1 MIMAESIEHA
11 ADQLTR
17 WVVNCGKVIVAFSG
31 GVDSAVVAAAAYR
44 ALGIDALAVTSQS
57 ASVPRWQA
65 EAATKTAAEIGI
77 RHLVV
82 ATDEVARPEY
92 QQNTANRC
100 FFCKETLYAT
110 LRQVAEQEGIATI
123 LSGTNADDLGDHR
136 PGLLAGQQAEVLT
149 PLADL
154 GFQKE
159 MVRGIAKLWGLAV
172 WDLPAGPCLASRIA
186 YGVEV
191 TPTRLRMI
199 EAAEWW
205 LRGRG
210 FEELRVR
217 LHAGGL
223 ARIEVPLE
231 RIAELTI
238 DNFAGEIVSEFKR
251 IGFTNITLDLAGLR
265 SGNLNGL
272 IQLGS

>member
-1 MIMAESIEHA
+1 MSGRVSGNSRSI
-11 ADQLTR
+11 QR
-17 WVVNCGKVIVAFSG
+17 WIVNCGKVIVAFSG
-31 GVDSAVVAAAAYR
+31 GVDSAVVAAAAHR
-44 ALGIDALAVTSQS
+44 AVGINALAVTSQS

-77 RHLVV
+77 RHMVV

-92 QQNTANRC
+92 RQNTANRC

-110 LRQVAEQEGIATI
+110 LRQVAQREGIATI

-136 PGLLAGQQAEVLT
+136 PGLLAGHQAEVLT

-154 GFQKE
+154 GFRKDV
-159 MVRGIAKLWGLAV
+159 VRGIAKLWGLSV

-191 TPTRLRMI
+191 TPQRLRMI
-199 EAAEWW
+199 EMAEWW

-223 ARIEVPLE
+223 ARIEVPLD
-231 RIAELTI
+231 RIAELTV
-238 DNFAGEIVSEFKR
+238 DHFAGEIVSEFKR

-272 IQLGS
+272 IQLGT